1 MEYATL
7 ACGVLLPWLLAFS
20 LLLALDWPRAK
31 PDGDRAGAATMRL
44 AYGYF
49 FGVLLLG
56 LWMRAVSA
64 MGIAFG
70 WIAIGAPM
78 AVVSAFSLGFA
89 ARRGRLGIAPARA
102 ALLAL
107 ARPGPVRVY
116 ALAWWLLLAWLALR
130 FVLLGAEIA
139 WLPLYP
145 WDAWVE
151 WATKARVWYELGHI
165 VPFVDAD
172 VWLSRASGAYFDAA
186 PGYPA
191 TLPLL
196 QVWSC
201 IALGR
206 WDDSA
211 MNWPWLLMLIALT
224 LGVFGALRDSGLPP
238 LGALV
243 GAFLVASLPLV
254 DVHVALAGYADLMT
268 AATYALAALALH
280 RWALRRD
287 WRDAVVALLL
297 ALACPL
303 VQPIGAVWA
312 LTLLPGVVVAL
323 LPGRGIKLVAAAFGL
338 AALAIL
344 ALTQAETTFLG
355 YRLHLDF
362 HRPWQALIENYLL
375 FANWN
380 LLWYCL
386 IALALIGARRLIRPP
401 LAPLAMIVA
410 SGLAFVFFV
419 AAFAEPVAQ
428 AFGFTPINRAALQL
442 APLLVCAGVLLWR
455 EMTSTPPA
463 AARPSADPAVPAA
476 ADA

>member
-7 ACGVLLPWLLAFS
+7 ACGVLLPWLLGLS

-31 PDGDRAGAATMRL
+31 SEGDRAGAATLRL

-49 FGVLLLG
+49 LGVMLLS
-56 LWMRAVSA
+56 LWMRALSA
-64 MGIAFG
+64 LGIAFG
-70 WIAIGAPM
+70 WIAIGGPM
-78 AVVSAFSLGFA
+78 AVVTALSLGLA
-89 ARRGRLGIAPARA
+89 ARRGRLAVAPARE
-102 ALLAL
+102 ALLVL
-107 ARPGPVRVY
+107 VRPGPVRVY
-116 ALAWWLLLAWLALR
+116 AWAWWLLLAWLALR

-151 WATKARVWYELGHI
+151 WATKTRVWYELGRI
-165 VPFVDAD
+165 VPFVDAS
-172 VWLSRASGAYFDAA
+172 VWLSGASGAYFDAA

-201 IALGR
+201 IALGH

-243 GAFLVASLPLV
+243 GAYLVASLPLV

-280 RWALRRD
+280 RWTLRRD
-287 WRDAVVALLL
+287 WRDAGVAILL

-323 LPGRGIKLVAAAFGL
+323 LPGRGIKVVAAAFGL

-344 ALTQAETTFLG
+344 ALTQAETMLFG

-375 FANWN
+375 FANWH

-386 IALALIGARRLIRPP
+386 LALVLIGARSLVRPP
-401 LAPLAMIVA
+401 LAPLAMIAA

-419 AAFAEPVAQ
+419 AAFAEPVAR

-442 APLLVCAGVLLWR
+442 APLLVCTGVLLWR
-455 EMTSTPPA
+455 EMTSTPTA
-463 AARPSADPAVPAA
+463 ADRSAAPTVAAA